1 MYFENK
7 MAELFYEPSYKIMA
21 DAQTN
26 VLVGTTLPVAL
37 CSYNINAIT
46 LVNFSPTRIY
56 LLHKRRS

>member
-1 MYFENK
+1 

-26 VLVGTTLPVAL
+26 VLIGTTLPVAL
-37 CSYNINAIT
+37 CSYNNNAIT

-56 LLHKRRS
+56 LLHKRRC